1 MEKKKIDLYYESS
14 KILKEL
20 LNVEGF
26 GFVNH
31 LQYEDYFGDKE
42 LGKEAVKILIEKY
55 RLDKRRFKKYRK
67 INQVV
72 YMNETNNEYGNRTL
86 ADELPSNYKASYD
99 KYGITIKDYKLLKR
113 DFLEYGNIRI

>member
-26 GFVNH
+26 GFVSY

-42 LGKEAVKILIEKY
+42 LGREAVKILIEKY
-55 RLDKRRFKKYRK
+55 LLDKRRF
-67 INQVV
+67 
-72 YMNETNNEYGNRTL
+72 
-86 ADELPSNYKASYD
+86 
-99 KYGITIKDYKLLKR
+99 
-113 DFLEYGNIRI
+113 

>member
-1 MEKKKIDLYYESS
+1 
-14 KILKEL
+14 
-20 LNVEGF
+20 
-26 GFVNH
+26 

-42 LGKEAVKILIEKY
+42 LGREAVKKLIEKY
-55 RLDKRRFKKYRK
+55 RLNKRRFKKYKK

-72 YMNETNNEYGNRTL
+72 YENETSNEYGNRTL

-113 DFLEYGNIRI
+113 DFMEYGNIRI

>member
-1 MEKKKIDLYYESS
+1 M
-14 KILKEL
+14 KEL

-42 LGKEAVKILIEKY
+42 LGREAVKILIEKY
-55 RLDKRRFKKYRK
+55 LLDKRRFKIYKK

-72 YMNETNNEYGNRTL
+72 FKNETNNEYGNRTL
-86 ADELPSNYKASYD
+86 TDELPSNYKASCD

-113 DFLEYGNIRI
+113 DFMEYGNIRI